1 MIKCN
6 ILCTKSSIYLYKGEQ
21 LFVILTKL
29 FWFHVNYNK
38 TPLKMSKISARLLIV
53 DDDADIL
60 LAAKM
65 FLRQHISIVHA
76 EKNPENIP
84 DILKN
89 ENYDVILL
97 DMNFSRD
104 ATSGKEGFHWLNV
117 ILEHDPAAVVI
128 FITGYGDIELAVQG
142 IKEGATNFVL
152 KPWDNKK
159 LLASIQTS
167 LRIRESKVELESLRS
182 KQKVFIADQN
192 QTNSDF
198 VVSSEVMQK
207 VMKIAYKVA
216 ATDANVLILGE
227 NGTGK
232 EVVAR
237 AIHRASNRRDSVF
250 VSVDLGAITE
260 SLFESELFGYKKGA
274 FTDAKE
280 DRAGRFEVASGG
292 TIFLD
297 EIGNLSH
304 SLQSKLLSVLQR
316 RKVVR
321 LGSSKEID
329 IDIRLICATN
339 MPLYQMV
346 NENKFRQDLLY
357 RINTVEI
364 KLPLLKDRLEDF
376 EPLMDSFIDTYCTK
390 YKVPKK
396 RIGAGTMKRL
406 QKHDWPGNIRELQ
419 HAVERAVILSESNIL
434 EPHDF
439 FITDK
444 DDKNNNDFSPDNLSL
459 EEVEK
464 VLVRKVIDKHGG
476 NISRAAK
483 ELGLTRASLYR
494 RIEKHGL

>member
-1 MIKCN
+1 
-6 ILCTKSSIYLYKGEQ
+6 
-21 LFVILTKL
+21 
-29 FWFHVNYNK
+29 
-38 TPLKMSKISARLLIV
+38 MSKINAKLLIV
-53 DDDADIL
+53 DDDPDIL

-65 FLRQHISIVHA
+65 YLRQHISIVHT
-76 EKNPENIP
+76 EKKPQNIP
-84 DILKN
+84 DTIRN
-89 ENYDVILL
+89 DNYDLILL

-104 ATSGKEGFHWLNV
+104 ATSGQEGFHWLNV
-117 ILEHDPAAVVI
+117 ILEYDPAATVI

-142 IKEGATNFVL
+142 IKEGATNFIL

-159 LLASIQTS
+159 LLATIQAS
-167 LRIRESKVELESLRS
+167 LRIRESKVELENLKS
-182 KQKVFIADQN
+182 KQKVLIADQN
-192 QTNSDF
+192 QGHVNLIG
-198 VVSSEVMQK
+198 SSEAMQK
-207 VMKIAYKVA
+207 VMKVAYKVA

-237 AIHRASNRRDSVF
+237 AIHRASERHNNVF
-250 VSVDLGAITE
+250 ISVDLGAITE

-280 DRAGRFEVASGG
+280 DRAGRFEAASGG
-292 TIFLD
+292 TLFLD
-297 EIGNLSH
+297 EIGNLSP
-304 SLQSKLLSVLQR
+304 SLQSKLLSVLQS
-316 RKVVR
+316 RKVIR
-321 LGSSKEID
+321 LGSNKEIP
-329 IDIRLICATN
+329 IDARLICATN

-364 KLPLLKDRLEDF
+364 KLPPLKDRKEDF
-376 EPLMDSFIDTYCTK
+376 EPLIDYFIDMYCKK
-390 YKVPKK
+390 YKASKK
-396 RIGAGTMKRL
+396 RITAGTLKRL
-406 QKHDWPGNIRELQ
+406 LKHDWPGNIRELQ
-419 HAVERAVILSESNIL
+419 HAIERAVILSESNIL

-439 FITDK
+439 FITD
-444 DDKNNNDFSPDNLSL
+444 NEESPTGEFSAENMNL

-494 RIEKHGL
+494 RIEKYGL

>member
-1 MIKCN
+1 
-6 ILCTKSSIYLYKGEQ
+6 
-21 LFVILTKL
+21 
-29 FWFHVNYNK
+29 
-38 TPLKMSKISARLLIV
+38 MSKINARLLIV
-53 DDDADIL
+53 DDDPDIL

-65 FLRQHISIVHA
+65 FLRQHINIVHT
-76 EKNPENIP
+76 EKNPQNIP
-84 DILKN
+84 DIIKN

-117 ILEHDPAAVVI
+117 ILEYDPAATVI

-159 LLASIQTS
+159 LLATIEAS
-167 LRIRESKVELESLRS
+167 LRIRESKVELETLKST
-182 KQKVFIADQN
+182 QKVLIADQN
-192 QTNSDF
+192 QGHFNLIG
-198 VVSSEVMQK
+198 SSESMQK
-207 VMKIAYKVA
+207 VMKVAYKVA

-237 AIHRASNRRDSVF
+237 AIHRASERREKVF
-250 VSVDLGAITE
+250 ISVDLGAITE

-280 DRAGRFEVASGG
+280 DRAGRFEAANGG
-292 TIFLD
+292 TLFLD
-297 EIGNLSH
+297 EIGNLSPA
-304 SLQSKLLSVLQR
+304 LQSKLLSVLQT
-316 RKVVR
+316 RKVIR
-321 LGSSKEID
+321 LGSNKEIH
-329 IDIRLICATN
+329 IDVRLICATN

-364 KLPLLKDRLEDF
+364 KLPPLKERKEDF
-376 EPLMDSFIDTYCTK
+376 EPLIEHFIDMYCKK

-396 RIGAGTMKRL
+396 RITAGTLKRL
-406 QKHDWPGNIRELQ
+406 QKHEWPGNIRELQ
-419 HAVERAVILSESNIL
+419 HAIERAVILSEATIL

-439 FITDK
+439 FISDNE
-444 DDKNNNDFSPDNLSL
+444 DDSSGDFSAENMNL

-494 RIEKHGL
+494 RIEKYGL